1 MLVLG
6 LKQRVVLRWILV
18 VYIAMGL
25 GAAGY
30 STYTAFNKKTLAR
43 TQAGGIYRNEYE
55 TYFYGKPLSDT
66 ATRTDSSVLNII
78 KRYN

>member
-1 MLVLG
+1 
-6 LKQRVVLRWILV
+6 
-18 VYIAMGL
+18 MGI

-30 STYTAFNKKTLAR
+30 SIYTMYHKDVLAR

-55 TYFYGKPLSDT
+55 TWFFGRTLSDT
-66 ATRTDSSVLNII
+66 ATHPIDQEVLGIL